1 MLLLEQGKRYFPA
14 KTRGHVAAMGMG
26 QSCSET
32 PIPEAQEPSET
43 ETNTGQELRTPLP
56 TLQA

>member
-1 MLLLEQGKRYFPA
+1 MLLLEQGRRYFPA
-14 KTRGHVAAMGMG
+14 KTRGRVAAIGMG

-43 ETNTGQELRTPLP
+43 EMDTGQEQRTPLP